1 MSSPKTRRTQKTNQR
16 ILSRETK
23 SIEDVPIPSTTHPH
37 PKPHRPSHLISPDQQ
52 SSQLADPSRLKTVMY
67 TIRYLKP
74 QNMKSP
80 NQRKENRQ
88 ASAQKQ
94 GKNHGPLS
102 RHEPIITFALA
113 FMISRSEVP
122 TQRKKKQKKQGRRNP
137 NKRSTTKFSRQ
148 K

>member
-122 TQRKKKQKKQGRRNP
+122 TQRKKKKKKQGRRNP